1 MQRGIIWI
9 WNLEIWE
16 MGEDEDDPWMVLQ
29 LHRKQTDFFASSE
42 IRISF
47 RISYCSADATFD
59 HVFAFIATNRDNTM
73 ECHAFLCPKVV
84 IIMMDYLSHIDNDD
98 FSITSNI

>member
-1 MQRGIIWI
+1 
-9 WNLEIWE
+9 
-16 MGEDEDDPWMVLQ
+16 MVLQ